1 MGSYTD
7 LRLRDLLDAF
17 ASTTPAPGGGSAAAL
32 AGATGVSLLL
42 MAIGIRLSKPS
53 DSGASTALAGA
64 ADRLRSLQ
72 PVIAALIDRDADAYG
87 SVVAALRM
95 PPDPGNMGGPRQ
107 AAYDSALRGATDIP
121 METMRACREALLEAP
136 TVATYCKK
144 STRGDVAVA
153 IELLTAAVRGAGVT
167 VDANLGSLRDADY
180 VSLVRSER
188 QRLESESAA
197 DAENGRS
204 QLSARSH

>member
-1 MGSYTD
+1 MRSYTD

-53 DSGASTALAGA
+53 DPGASAALAAA

-72 PVIAALIDRDADAYG
+72 PVIAALIDRDADAYE

-95 PPDPGNMGGPRQ
+95 PPDPGNLDGPRQ
-107 AAYDSALRGATDIP
+107 VAYDSALRGATDVP
-121 METMRACREALLEAP
+121 LETMRACREALREAP
-136 TVATYCKK
+136 TVATYCRK
-144 STRGDVAVA
+144 STRGDVGVA
-153 IELLTAAVRGAGVT
+153 IELLSAAVRGAGLT
-167 VDANLGSLRDADY
+167 VDANLESLRDADY
-180 VSLVRSER
+180 VNLVRSER
-188 QRLESESAA
+188 QRLESEGAV
-197 DAENGRS
+197 DAEYGLS
-204 QLSARSH
+204 ELSARSA